1 MTYSVATRPLHLL
14 TEQMWQS
21 LAEEHRGRV
30 DMLIQAHP
38 HRRLDDTGSEVTHPV
53 WGFLFTYYSFR
64 PAQLRR
70 WHPGYGVALAGPAA
84 RRYREYTGYV
94 GADDVVTVSPEHL
107 RKRRKTID
115 FVIDLLRTS
124 RDRPARL
131 NCFGMHEW
139 AMVYQADPE
148 KIRHAG
154 VPLRLTRSDTDD
166 VVRAQ
171 PLRCTHFDAYRFF
184 TDTARPLNLTVLDR
198 DTQTGDEQPGCI
210 HAGMDLYKWAHKL
223 SPLVSSELVAD
234 AFELALRFRELDM
247 RASPY
252 DLSDFGLEPIPIE
265 DAAGRAEYVR
275 RQSSLSRDSQQLRT
289 RMIET
294 CDTLAGWQLSDETQ
308 GT

>member
-1 MTYSVATRPLHLL
+1 MHLL
-14 TEQMWQS
+14 TERMWQAM
-21 LAEEHRGRV
+21 AEDHRERI
-30 DMLIQAHP
+30 DTLMHAHP
-38 HRRLDDTGSEVTHPV
+38 HRHVDETGTDVTHPV

-70 WHPGYGVALAGPAA
+70 WHPGYGIALTGPAA
-84 RRYREYTGYV
+84 RRYSEYTGYV
-94 GADDVVTVSPEHL
+94 AIGDVVTVGPSHL
-107 RKRRKTID
+107 AKRRKTID

-124 RDRPARL
+124 HDRPARL
-131 NCFGMHEW
+131 NCFGLHEW

-148 KIRHAG
+148 QIRHAG
-154 VPLRLTRSDTDD
+154 VPLRLSRAETDD
-166 VVRAQ
+166 VVRSQ

-265 DAAGRAEYVR
+265 DSTGRADYVR
-275 RQSSLSRDSQQLRT
+275 RQSALSGDSQRLRA
-289 RMIET
+289 RIIET
-294 CDTLAGWQLSDETQ
+294 CDTLVAQRLSDGTQ
-308 GT
+308 GA